1 MENEKKYNKALER
14 ARECMKDGGISQNTI
29 DYLCNIFPE
38 LAESEDEK
46 IRKELK
52 RAIAVALDYSYFD
65 KVTADNCLAWLEKQ
79 GEQMS
84 RKEIDLMRLYNRVL
98 ITFGIEN
105 QTFMLVEECA
115 ELLNAVA
122 KLKRGRATKEDI
134 ITELA
139 DVSIMVEQLA
149 FFYGWDE
156 FKEEKERKLTRLED
170 RINHHTKK
178 GGGNERHD

>member
-1 MENEKKYNKALER
+1 
-14 ARECMKDGGISQNTI
+14 
-29 DYLCNIFPE
+29 
-38 LAESEDEK
+38 
-46 IRKELK
+46 
-52 RAIAVALDYSYFD
+52 
-65 KVTADNCLAWLEKQ
+65 
-79 GEQMS
+79 
-84 RKEIDLMRLYNRVL
+84 MRLYNRVL

-122 KLKRGRATKEDI
+122 KMKRGRANKEDV

-156 FKEEKERKLTRLED
+156 FKEERERKLTRLED
-170 RINHHTKK
+170 RINHHIKK
-178 GGGNERHD
+178 DGRELEIEQAAILKNYKLPTMRIGFEQGAKWADKHPRSGLVDIEKACEYLESVMLNDDIYGVGNNIENLKELINDFKKAMNDEIQQK